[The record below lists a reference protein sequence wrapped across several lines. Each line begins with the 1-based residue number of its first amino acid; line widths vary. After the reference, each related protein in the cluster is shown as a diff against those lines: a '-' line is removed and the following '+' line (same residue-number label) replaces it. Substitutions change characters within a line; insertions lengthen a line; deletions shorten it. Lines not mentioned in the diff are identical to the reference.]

1 MWTNTQVWIF
11 IVYLSVVLSRKSGF
25 PWRKSA
31 TSGHKFKHYS
41 NAFVYFVSSHR
52 MLKSLLKS
60 QDLHKIDKFYFIK
73 ENLKW
78 NWLFK
83 KTFECVA
90 VKKHYQD
97 IGATALIHAKWT
109 NSFTCCFCTKRLMIC
124 SIFKLSPKLTVFI
137 PAYHSH
143 WAPVSHNPSA
153 SISP

>member
-1 MWTNTQVWIF
+1 MYQYPGLNT
-11 IVYLSVVLSRKSGF
+11 YSLSVSSV
-25 PWRKSA
+25 
-31 TSGHKFKHYS
+31 FKEKWFS
-41 NAFVYFVSSHR
+41 MKKICYFRSQIQTLLKYICILPISSHR

-60 QDLHKIDKFYFIK
+60 QDLHKVDEFYFIK

-124 SIFKLSPKLTVFI
+124 SIFRLSPKLTVFI

-143 WAPVSHNPSA
+143 RAPVSHIPSA